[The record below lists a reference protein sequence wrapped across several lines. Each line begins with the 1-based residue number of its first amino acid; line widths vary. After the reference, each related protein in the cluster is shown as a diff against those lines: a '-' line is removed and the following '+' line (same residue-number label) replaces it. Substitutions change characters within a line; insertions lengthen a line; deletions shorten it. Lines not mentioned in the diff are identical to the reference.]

1 MVKIKGH
8 NLDATVVLRCTKEER
23 YKITKKAKEC
33 GITTSE
39 YLRFRAL
46 NYEPKKALSED
57 EIEKIQAAND
67 CKTSILRFA
76 GAVEEY
82 TKDVSKENR
91 KRILIGG
98 ALWNDWILTMV
109 SIIRI
114 LQPLVFKHLDKD
126 KFLIDLKNRG
136 LKKLFEDSISEEK

>member
-1 MVKIKGH
+1 MEIIKKQL
-8 NLDATVVLRCTKEER
+8 LDATIVLRCTQKEKNE
-23 YKITKKAKEC
+23 ISQKAKIC

-46 NYEPKKALSED
+46 NYEPKKALSEE

-98 ALWNDWILTMV
+98 ALWNDWILTMI

-114 LQPLVFKHLDKD
+114 LQPLVFKHLEKD
-126 KFLIDLKNRG
+126 KFLLDLKNRG

>member
-1 MVKIKGH
+1 MKIIKKQL
-8 NLDATVVLRCTKEER
+8 LDATIVLRCTQKEKNE
-23 YKITKKAKEC
+23 ISQKAKMC

-39 YLRFRAL
+39 FLRFRAL

-82 TKDVSKENR
+82 TKDVSK
-91 KRILIGG
+91 
-98 ALWNDWILTMV
+98 
-109 SIIRI
+109 
-114 LQPLVFKHLDKD
+114 
-126 KFLIDLKNRG
+126 
-136 LKKLFEDSISEEK
+136 

>member
-1 MVKIKGH
+1 MKIIKKQL
-8 NLDATVVLRCTKEER
+8 LDATIVLRCTQKEKNE
-23 YKITKKAKEC
+23 ISQKAKMC

-39 YLRFRAL
+39 FLRFRAL

-114 LQPLVFKHLDKD
+114 LQPLVFKHLYKD
-126 KFLIDLKNRG
+126 KFLLDLKNRG

>member
-1 MVKIKGH
+1 MKIIKKQL
-8 NLDATVVLRCTKEER
+8 LDATIVLRCTQKEKNE
-23 YKITKKAKEC
+23 ISQKAKMC

-39 YLRFRAL
+39 FLRFRAL

-76 GAVEEY
+76 GAVEQY

-91 KRILIGG
+91 KRYKVP
-98 ALWNDWILTMV
+98 A
-109 SIIRI
+109 
-114 LQPLVFKHLDKD
+114 
-126 KFLIDLKNRG
+126 
-136 LKKLFEDSISEEK
+136 